1 MKKNLLCLLVF
12 ILSLTLLLPLAVSAK
27 ETLQKYDS
35 LNLSAGE
42 KEAIGISDDNIQIVK
57 KYRAHWCFV
66 FPETTSIEEVLESQE
81 MLLPH
86 YIIYNDN
93 GVDSYQMINNGKSEK
108 VDILTVLEQSLDE
121 EYIKKMN
128 AGSSQLTEVADNIE
142 IYNMYYLEDTSY
154 LGKCI
159 YYVTNKGDYVY
170 YSSYL
175 TDEKKLHTAEEFVE
189 LITRIKDERAQYPDE
204 EGGVNLGNCGV
215 ETDAKTDAKIDDGIT
230 EKKNL
235 FNNKLVI
242 LGAIPVGCAVI
253 IGIIFVSVVCVKKR
267 KKS

>member
-1 MKKNLLCLLVF
+1 M
-12 ILSLTLLLPLAVSAK
+12 
-27 ETLQKYDS
+27 
-35 LNLSAGE
+35 
-42 KEAIGISDDNIQIVK
+42 
-57 KYRAHWCFV
+57 
-66 FPETTSIEEVLESQE
+66 
-81 MLLPH
+81 
-86 YIIYNDN
+86 
-93 GVDSYQMINNGKSEK
+93 
-108 VDILTVLEQSLDE
+108 
-121 EYIKKMN
+121 
-128 AGSSQLTEVADNIE
+128 
-142 IYNMYYLEDTSY
+142 
-154 LGKCI
+154 
-159 YYVTNKGDYVY
+159 
-170 YSSYL
+170 
-175 TDEKKLHTAEEFVE
+175 E